1 MRLRAALV
9 PALLALAGCGSMP
22 PQQAAADLVIANGRV
37 YSGADEPARNADVV
51 VRGERIVE
59 VAPGAAARHPGA
71 RVIDATG
78 LVVAPGFIDP
88 HTHPDTYIRSA
99 DPGERRNAPW
109 LFQGVT
115 TIAIGNDGYG
125 SFDIAGEQAWF
136 ARHGVGTNLVPYVGF
151 GPVRR
156 QVIGSDDRAP
166 TAEELQRMRALVAR
180 GMCEGGFGLSTGLF
194 YVPQRYART
203 GEVAALAREAALR
216 GGRYDSHLRDEGSY
230 SIGVL
235 AAVDEAIAI
244 GRQAGLPVHIAHL
257 KALGAQVH
265 GQGPAIVARIQAA
278 RAAGQQVS
286 ADQYPWLASGTNL
299 GAALLPPWS
308 VDGGRARLAE
318 RLADPA
324 TAARIREEMARNLEL
339 RGGPSKL
346 LLTGLGW
353 EWTGKTLE
361 QMAAAWKVPPIDA
374 ALRVIATPRAQDAA
388 PARAPER
395 ITSFNMDAGDL
406 AHIMRQPWVATSS
419 DGSDGH
425 PRQFGSFPEKYR
437 RYVVEQ
443 GVIDEAAF
451 IRRSTGL
458 TADLLGLRD
467 RGYLRAG
474 AFADVVVFD
483 PARLQAKA
491 TYLEPRQLSEGVVMV
506 LVNGTPA
513 IEAGQL
519 TDARAGRVLRHVPPA
534 GSCEALP

>member
-1 MRLRAALV
+1 MKPGAAIACV
-9 PALLALAGCGSMP
+9 LLAMAGCATMP
-22 PQQAAADLVIANGRV
+22 RADADLVIAGGRV
-37 YSGADEPARNADVV
+37 YTGEDAPARIADVV
-51 VRGERIVE
+51 VRGDRVLE
-59 VAPGAAARHPGA
+59 VAPGAAARHRRA
-71 RVIDATG
+71 RIIDAGG

-125 SFDIAGEQAWF
+125 DPDIAGEQAWF
-136 ARHGVGTNLVPYVGF
+136 ARHGVGTNLVPYVGL
-151 GPVRR
+151 GPVRSAI
-156 QVIGSDDRAP
+156 IGNDDRAP
-166 TAEELQRMRALVAR
+166 TAEELQRMRAQVAAA
-180 GMCEGGFGLSTGLF
+180 MCAGAFGFSSGLF

-203 GEVAALAREAALR
+203 EEVVALAREAALR
-216 GGRYDSHLRDEGSY
+216 GGLYDTHLRDESSY
-230 SIGVL
+230 SIGLL

-244 GRQAGLPVHIAHL
+244 GREAAIPLHIAHL
-257 KALGAQVH
+257 KALGQDVH
-265 GQGPAIVARIQAA
+265 GQSLQAIERIERA
-278 RAAGQQVS
+278 RAAGQRVS
-286 ADQYPWLASGTNL
+286 ADQYPWLASGTQL
-299 GAALLPPWS
+299 GAVLLPPWA
-308 VDGGRARLAE
+308 VDGGRAAFAR
-318 RLADPA
+318 RMADPA
-324 TAARIREEMARNLEL
+324 TATRIRGEMARNLDL
-339 RGGPSKL
+339 RGGPSRL

-361 QMAAAWKVPPIDA
+361 QIAAAWKVTPIEA
-374 ALRVIATPRAQDAA
+374 ALRVIATPRAPGLP

-395 ITSFNMDAGDL
+395 ATSFNMDPGDV
-406 AHIMRQPWVATSS
+406 ARIMRQPWVVTSS

-474 AFADVVVFD
+474 AYADVVVFD
-483 PARLQAKA
+483 PVRYRAKA
-491 TYLEPRQLSEGVVMV
+491 TYLEPRQLSEGVVTV
-506 LVNGTPA
+506 LVNGQLA
-513 IEAGQL
+513 IDAGKP
-519 TDARAGRVLRHVPPA
+519 TEVRAGRVLRHMPPA
-534 GSCEALP
+534 GSCPP